1 MQYKSI
7 FISDV
12 HLGSKGCKA
21 EILVNFLK
29 NNSAEKLYLIG
40 DIIDGWK
47 IQQNKWAWKQA
58 HTNVIRKILGYAK
71 QGTNVYYIAG
81 NHDEFLR
88 KFDQIEISNLTIM
101 DSLELEINNK
111 KYWIFHGDVFD
122 IAMQYKFGKL
132 ISKIAG
138 KGYDYLI
145 KFNKLYNNLCRKFG
159 IKEYSLSDHIKRNVK
174 TAIKY
179 IQDYESIACETASN
193 KKYDYVINGH
203 IHQPNIKEYIFE
215 NQKVIYMN
223 SGDWVE
229 NLTSLELENYQSDWK
244 IYKHPK

>member
-1 MQYKSI
+1 MKRHLEYCV
-7 FISDV
+7 ISDV
-12 HLGSKGCKA
+12 HLGTVGSHAIELCDYLDTIKIKNLI
-21 EILVNFLK
+21 IL
-29 NNSAEKLYLIG
+29 G
-40 DIIDGWK
+40 DFIDGWNFKKKYFPDSHFRVIKK
-47 IQQNKWAWKQA
+47 IFKLLQNDTK
-58 HTNVIRKILGYAK
+58 
-71 QGTNVYYIAG
+71 VYYLTG

-88 KFDQIEISNLTIM
+88 KFDIIEMNNLIIL

-145 KFNKLYNNLCRKFG
+145 RFNKTYNNLCRKFG

-179 IQDYESIACETASN
+179 IQDYERIACETASN

-203 IHQPNIKEYIFE
+203 IHQPNIKEYFFE

-229 NLTSLELENYQSDWK
+229 NLTSLELENLNSDWK
-244 IYKHPK
+244 VYKHYK